1 MSEIAALILCWQSC
15 VLLLVTGQTSG
26 GNPLLIKSSLQ
37 IFMSSLLSMVR
48 VGTWTKCAAILRQ
61 DPCQVPGLHH
71 WYIFDVMQLGRE
83 INLIKPSIFGQT
95 SDPANL
101 ILFPSLDPGSWIQNH
116 YFSDK
121 LFHNHIRTM
130 WWLDSLILMTWVLGI
145 PLLAVISFHLTP
157 YFSIVTT
164 TNE

>member
-1 MSEIAALILCWQSC
+1 MSEMSALILCWQSC

-61 DPCQVPGLHH
+61 DHCQVPGLYL

-121 LFHNHIRTM
+121 LFHHHYQDHVMFRQ
-130 WWLDSLILMTWVLGI
+130 LDIDDMSPGD
-145 PLLAVISFHLTP
+145 HTP
-157 YFSIVTT
+157 GGNYFSPSTYFSIVTT